1 MAKRGPPDPVHS
13 MNAEQL
19 VGALRL
25 ARVGV
30 WDLDLATGKL
40 TLSPENAS
48 LFGMAPAELPDDLA
62 SLTALVYFADREAV
76 SRALE
81 EALRIDALLS
91 VEFRIAPPLA
101 LERWVASE
109 GTVVRDTAGRAVRVV
124 GVHLDI
130 TERKVAERALREN
143 ERRLAGVIDSAMD
156 AILSVDEEQRIVLFN
171 GAAER
176 MFRCTANEALGEP
189 LERFLPERFRTSH
202 FEYVR
207 DFGRTG
213 GTNRRMGRLG
223 TVSGL
228 RSDGTE
234 FPLEASISQAEI
246 GGEKLYTVIL
256 RDVSERKRLEEE
268 LLHSRKMDAIGRL
281 AGGIAHDFNN
291 FLTVILGCC
300 ELAQESV
307 GSSGTAHAA
316 ILQARTAAERA
327 SNLTQQLLAFA
338 RKQAIEP
345 RILDVNSSVRS
356 VESMLRRLI
365 GEHIQLELELGPDT
379 GAAHF
384 DGGQFEQ
391 VLVNLALN
399 ARDAMHGGGRLRIR
413 TRRAEVDGERA
424 RGVLEP
430 GSYIELEVSDT
441 GIGMGREV
449 QTHLFEPFFTTKER
463 GRGTG
468 LGLAICHGLVTQHRG
483 AIEVE
488 SVPQAGT
495 TLRVLLPRLGG
506 VATAP
511 EPARVDPVGGDETIL
526 LVEDDVHV
534 REVALASLRSRGY
547 DVLAASSGPD
557 ALELVRALDRP
568 LDLLFTDV
576 VMGRMSGTELAVEI
590 RRVRP
595 ATKILFASGYT
606 EVALR
611 EQALTDLGAAF
622 LRKPYTPE
630 ALRRKVRELLDSL

>member
-1 MAKRGPPDPVHS
+1 S
-13 MNAEQL
+13 
-19 VGALRL
+19 
-25 ARVGV
+25 
-30 WDLDLATGKL
+30 
-40 TLSPENAS
+40 
-48 LFGMAPAELPDDLA
+48 
-62 SLTALVYFADREAV
+62 
-76 SRALE
+76 
-81 EALRIDALLS
+81 
-91 VEFRIAPPLA
+91 
-101 LERWVASE
+101 
-109 GTVVRDTAGRAVRVV
+109 
-124 GVHLDI
+124 
-130 TERKVAERALREN
+130 
-143 ERRLAGVIDSAMD
+143 GVIDSAMD
-156 AILSVDEEQRIVLFN
+156 AILSIDEEQRIVLFN

-176 MFRCTANEALGEP
+176 MFRCTASEALGES
-189 LERFLPERFRTSH
+189 LDRFLPERFRTSH
-202 FEYVR
+202 YEYVR
-207 DFGRTG
+207 DYGRTG
-213 GTNRRMGRLG
+213 GTSRRMGRLG

-228 RSDGTE
+228 RTDGTE
-234 FPLEASISQAEI
+234 FPLEASISQVEL

-338 RKQAIEP
+338 RKQVIEP
-345 RILDVNSSVRS
+345 RMLDVNSSVRG
-356 VESMLRRLI
+356 VEPMLRRLI
-365 GEHIQLELELGPDT
+365 GEHIQLELDLAPDT
-379 GAAHF
+379 GVVHF

-391 VLVNLALN
+391 VIVNLAIN

-413 TRRAEVDGERA
+413 TRRVDVDAVRA

-430 GSYIELEVSDT
+430 GPHTELEVTDT
-441 GIGMGREV
+441 GIGMGRDV

-463 GRGTG
+463 GHGTG

-488 SVPQAGT
+488 SVPLAGT
-495 TLRVLLPRLGG
+495 TLRVLLPRLAEN
-506 VATAP
+506 ATLP
-511 EPARVDPVGGDETIL
+511 EPARVDPAGGDETIL

-534 REVALASLRSRGY
+534 REVAIASLRSRGY
-547 DVLAASSGPD
+547 DVLSASSGQE

-576 VMGRMSGTELAVEI
+576 VMGKMSGTELAVEV
-590 RRVRP
+590 RRLRP
-595 ATKILFASGYT
+595 AAKILFASGYT

-622 LRKPYTPE
+622 LQKPYTPE